1 MPAASTPYRVRVRD
15 WPEGERP
22 REKLTLLGPEQLS
35 DAELLAILLRTGS
48 SGSEGRDAVSF
59 SLDLLTRF
67 GGVAG
72 INRLAVAELVEVGY
86 IGPAKATTLK
96 AAFEIGRR
104 ALMADAGAVTQVR
117 SAQDV
122 ASLFEAR
129 LRGLDQEQLHV
140 VLLSTRNNILKTCK
154 IYEGNATTSIVRPA
168 EVFRDA
174 IKENAV
180 SIIVAHNHP
189 SGDPTPS
196 PDNVR
201 VTRDLVAAG
210 KLLDIELLDHLVI
223 GDQRH
228 GYVSLRE
235 RKLGFES

>member
-1 MPAASTPYRVRVRD
+1 MTIGTYHVPVRD

-22 REKLTLLGPEQLS
+22 REKLALLGAEQLS
-35 DAELLAILLRTGS
+35 DTELLAILLRTGP
-48 SGSEGRDAVSF
+48 EGQDVVSF
-59 SLDLLTRF
+59 SLGLVARF
-67 GGVAG
+67 DGVAG
-72 INRLAVAELVEVGY
+72 INRMSLAELMRVPW

-96 AAFEIGRR
+96 AAFELGRR
-104 ALMADAGAVTQVR
+104 ALLAEAGERKQVR

-122 ASLFEAR
+122 ASLLSLK

-140 VLLSTRNNILKTCK
+140 VLLSTRNHVLATRK
-154 IYEGNATTSIVRPA
+154 IYEGNVNTSIVRPA

-174 IKENAV
+174 IRENAAA
-180 SIIVAHNHP
+180 IIVAHNHP

-196 PDNVR
+196 PDDVR
-201 VTRDLVAAG
+201 VTRDLAAAG

-223 GDQRH
+223 GDCSH

-235 RKLGFES
+235 RSLGFESR